1 MRYVVRQ
8 GDDELFIIPVADG
21 AQVAVGEGATLYPD
35 WDAVLVEH
43 PDAEE
48 PDQ

>member
-8 GDDELFIIPVADG
+8 DVDELYIIPIADG
-21 AQVAVGEGATLYPD
+21 AQVAVGAGATLYPD

>member
-8 GDDELFIIPVADG
+8 DGDELFIIPVDDG
-21 AQVAVGEGATLYPD
+21 AQVAVGVGATLYPD

>member
-8 GDDELFIIPVADG
+8 DVDELFIIPVDDG
-21 AQVAVGEGATLYPD
+21 AQVAVGVGATLYPD

>member
-8 GDDELFIIPVADG
+8 DGDDLFVTPVQDG
-21 AQVAVGEGATLYPD
+21 AQVAVGAGATLYPD
-35 WDAVLVEH
+35 WNAVLADY

-48 PDQ
+48 PE